1 MLNILLLIRDSWT
14 VKNNCK
20 VSSSVNPCLRH
31 PVMFS
36 DSLQF
41 WYILFESELS
51 FLRFFYSGQNN
62 DQPRFINYHHVIT
75 SYNHVVGTIQSA
87 GDKIMWA
94 SQLNNKWLY
103 KLIWPA
109 VWWTCWLGRTKL
121 FCIRLFYYSS
131 DFVGKVS
138 FCSTP
143 PDLIVDWL
151 ALKLKSVTVMM
162 VTVSP
167 YRQHI
172 RAVGMV
178 KAHLI
183 RLIYYLETI
192 VSKPKLICLWKLVLM
207 MKLLVVSLLDW
218 LYFSCFCQ

>member
-1 MLNILLLIRDSWT
+1 MMLNILLLIRDSWT

-36 DSLQF
+36 GNLQF

-94 SQLNNKWLY
+94 SQLNSKWLY

-121 FCIRLFYYSS
+121 FWIRLYSYSS
-131 DFVGKVS
+131 DFVRKVS
-138 FCSTP
+138 FCSNP
-143 PDLIVDWL
+143 
-151 ALKLKSVTVMM
+151 
-162 VTVSP
+162 
-167 YRQHI
+167 
-172 RAVGMV
+172 MV
-178 KAHLI
+178 K
-183 RLIYYLETI
+183 
-192 VSKPKLICLWKLVLM
+192 
-207 MKLLVVSLLDW
+207 LLTDW
-218 LYFSCFCQ
+218 PLN